1 MPCQRDLRM
10 LSYNVRLCDVGCI
23 VAVCMFQFLCARL
36 GEGQRR
42 YHAHKSARAGG
53 SHRCWPKGNACE
65 DKSAGH
71 VPARQKGMGGGSK
84 TDCHSRQPVLHI
96 KIAAEWDMLLHHV
109 QRCEVKQTIPL
120 CVKRA
125 SRMTYFYSDACGN
138 KGGPYF
144 PPKLDV
150 LLAWSQLFRSKD
162 TFCIYL
168 NHVRTACIL
177 VKQPI
182 EARESLQSA
191 SVNPHW
197 HCLWFRCSRILA

>member
-1 MPCQRDLRM
+1 
-10 LSYNVRLCDVGCI
+10 
-23 VAVCMFQFLCARL
+23 MFQVLCAQF

-150 LLAWSQLFRSKD
+150 LLAWSQFFRSKD
-162 TFCIYL
+162 TCCNYL

>member
-1 MPCQRDLRM
+1 MRLYD
-10 LSYNVRLCDVGCI
+10 VRCI
-23 VAVCMFQFLCARL
+23 VAVCMFQVLCARL
-36 GEGQRR
+36 GKGQRR

-84 TDCHSRQPVLHI
+84 TDRHSRQPVLLI

-109 QRCEVKQTIPL
+109 QRCEVEQIIML
-120 CVKRA
+120 CVKCA
-125 SRMTYFYSDACGN
+125 SRMTYLCSDACGN

-162 TFCIYL
+162 TFSNYL
-168 NHVRTACIL
+168 NHGRTACIL

-182 EARESLQSA
+182 EARES
-191 SVNPHW
+191 
-197 HCLWFRCSRILA
+197 